1 MTWVNSCGRGASPT
15 QDGSPSHM
23 SIARMLVP
31 RDPEVTVRAPDAIV
45 ASLEEQVKRWNT
57 PEEQEDDYY
66 TAVAKKPRM
75 EDKRSEL

>member
-1 MTWVNSCGRGASPT
+1 
-15 QDGSPSHM
+15 
-23 SIARMLVP
+23 MLVP
-31 RDPEVTVRAPDAIV
+31 RDPEVSVRAPDAIV

-75 EDKRSEL
+75 EDKRSEWRGRVYF

>member
-1 MTWVNSCGRGASPT
+1 
-15 QDGSPSHM
+15 
-23 SIARMLVP
+23 MLVP

-75 EDKRSEL
+75 EDKRSELWCGVWHWTFLRSGVCDWW